1 MTIKSSYC
9 YLYFWLTSY
18 KLEIP
23 RIPSLNA
30 NNMLEWF
37 TKFRKTDSLLFIRVV
52 SLAVPGL
59 SCSMWDLVPWPGIK
73 PRPHALGIRSWPW
86 DHQGSPSFSSI
97 VCVFKFPLR
106 IPLWSIDYLHK
117 SVLLKFQVFEDFP
130 VNFLLL
136 ISSLFLLW
144 SKNIFLLIS
153 VLFSLFRFVLSSKI
167 YSILFCVA

>member
-1 MTIKSSYC
+1 MDLTGKGLSSTRLTCIPLQMTIKSSYC

-59 SCSMWDLVPWPGIK
+59 SCSMWDLVPWAGIK
-73 PRPHALGIRSWPW
+73 PRPPAVEVSTTGPSLK
-86 DHQGSPSFSSI
+86 SPGCCYSLYILYIYIYIYLYIFFFLERVCWFLRAFSPTPK
-97 VCVFKFPLR
+97 VKNH
-106 IPLWSIDYLHK
+106 LWNTFFYLPK
-117 SVLLKFQVFEDFP
+117 L
-130 VNFLLL
+130 
-136 ISSLFLLW
+136 
-144 SKNIFLLIS
+144 
-153 VLFSLFRFVLSSKI
+153 
-167 YSILFCVA
+167 